1 MNDLKTNWTRSL
13 LQLSV
18 LILIIVFTVK
28 LFGFS
33 KNANPEAY
41 CPVGGIQTLSAFFVN
56 DSLACDMTTV
66 QISLGILL
74 VMAVFLLGKLFCA
87 YLCPLGYVSELLAK
101 SRRFSKIKEI
111 VVNDGSFLDKILRSV
126 KYILL
131 FVVFYISISSSELF
145 CKQFDPY
152 YAFATGFNGELNLW
166 MSLLAIYLILI
177 GCFFIKMFWCKYV
190 CPLGAI
196 SNIFKYLLTALALVS
211 IYYISFLLGLRWSW
225 QLLLALICLIGYLSE
240 IFFRQVKVFPLLK
253 IRRDK
258 KKCIDNCHDC
268 VKKCPYNIPV
278 NETDVVKHVDCTM
291 CCDCVAE
298 CKYSALSVNGSKK
311 TRWILP
317 IIVVLLFFAGIYIG
331 NKWEAPM
338 VNLKWGN
345 YETAKTESVEIKGLR
360 SVKCYAT
367 SMNFAKK
374 VQNIPGVYGVKT
386 YIQHHRVEILYNPHE
401 VSVND
406 IKKNIY
412 NAVKFKIS
420 QPEKEVKT
428 VKVVTIHTENMTDP
442 LDVNY
447 LGMQFRLGKKN
458 YYGLESEYSKPL
470 TLRIYMNVNEPVD
483 IDYIKKLVEMKEMD
497 IMMHGGKIKK
507 EKVNFKFLRAEN
519 KIDTVSKRQLLEL
532 FFRPYKKMFKENI
545 DEKSASVYDIV
556 YPDIEKPMVARGL
569 PVLAS
574 YLSLTDGL
582 LGVETTLNNQDE
594 AVIRIYHSKE
604 KVNKEKIRS
613 ILTKKKWKVKTN
625 GGIMKEIDFSIDF
638 SLPITK

>member
-1 MNDLKTNWTRSL
+1 MNALKTNWTRSL

-101 SRRFSKIKEI
+101 FRRFSKIKEI

-152 YAFATGFNGELNLW
+152 YAFATGFNGELNMW

-196 SNIFKYLLTALALVS
+196 SNIFKYLLSAVALVS

-317 IIVVLLFFAGIYIG
+317 IIVVLLVFAGIYIG
-331 NKWEAPM
+331 NKWEVPM

-345 YETAKTESVEIKGLR
+345 YESAKTESVEIKGLR

-406 IKKNIY
+406 IEKNIY
-412 NAVKFKIS
+412 NSVKFKIS

-483 IDYIKKLVEMKEMD
+483 IYYIKKLVEMKEMD

-532 FFRPYKKMFKENI
+532 LFRPYKKMFKENI

-613 ILTKKKWKVKTN
+613 ILTQTKWKVKTN

-638 SLPITK
+638 SLPMTK

>member
-613 ILTKKKWKVKTN
+613 ILTQKKWKVKTN